1 MGPRGALLVIGLGLG
16 LTATAQTTTKG
27 VEIQNADT
35 WEFDGKRVPG
45 AQILKGNVRFRHASA
60 TMSCDS
66 AYLYEDQR
74 VDAFGRVTINEGDS
88 LFVHGDRLRY
98 DARERTARVEGDV
111 RLRNADMELTTPTLD
126 YDMRARRGVYT
137 EGGRIV
143 SHTENNILTSRTG
156 TYLADPRTFF
166 FGRNVRLEHPQ
177 RTITGDT
184 MHYVTT
190 TGVAQFL
197 GPTRIVQDSTVIT
210 TLRGQYDTRE
220 ERARFTRR
228 TTILS
233 RGRTLEGD
241 SIHYDRRSGLGLAWG
256 HVAVTDTT
264 GEMIAR
270 GDKGSYNERTDR
282 SMITGHAELVLL
294 MDGDS
299 LFLHGDTLF
308 TRPDSSGEHRHIQAH
323 RNVRFHKSDMQ
334 GACDT
339 LIHSE
344 ADSMIHMFHRP
355 VLWSDADQITGDRIR
370 IAMRGGQAHRLYVD
384 GNAFLMAQVD
394 SSRFDQVTGTHMT
407 GFFADNAL
415 RRIEAEGNA
424 RTVYFAQEEKDGVKE
439 VIGVNRADC
448 SRIGVALDEGQV
460 STVTFME
467 RPTAVLYP
475 IDKAPPEELRM
486 KGAHWRGAERPTDRA
501 DIFRVITTPT
511 APATP

>member
-1 MGPRGALLVIGLGLG
+1 MIMGLALCSM
-16 LTATAQTTTKG
+16 AQTTTKG

-98 DARERTARVEGDV
+98 DARERMARVEGNV
-111 RLRNADMELTTPTLD
+111 RLRNADMELTTPSLD
-126 YDMRARRGVYT
+126 YDLKIRRGVYT

-143 SHTENNILTSRTG
+143 SHAENNVLTSRTG
-156 TYLADPRTFF
+156 TYLAASRTFQ

-184 MHYVTT
+184 MHYTTT

-220 ERARFTRR
+220 ERARFIRR

-233 RGRTLEGD
+233 RGRMLEGD
-241 SIHYDRRSGLGLAWG
+241 SIHYDRRTGLGLAWG
-256 HVAVTDTT
+256 NVAVTDTS
-264 GEMIAR
+264 GEMTAR
-270 GDKGSYNERTDR
+270 GDRGSYNEHTDR
-282 SMITGHAELVLL
+282 SMITGRAELVLL
-294 MDGDS
+294 MNGDS

-308 TRPDSSGEHRHIQAH
+308 TRSDSSGLHRHIQAH
-323 RNVRFHKSDMQ
+323 RRVRFFKSDMQ

-344 ADSMIHMFHRP
+344 ADTMIHMFHRP
-355 VLWSDADQITGDRIR
+355 VLWSENDQITGDRIR
-370 IAMRGGQAHRLYVD
+370 IAMRDGQAHRLHVE

-394 SSRFDQVTGTHMT
+394 SSRYDQVTGTRMT
-407 GFFADNAL
+407 GFFGNNAL

-424 RTVYFAQEEKDGVKE
+424 RTVYFAQEEKNGVKE
-439 VIGVNRADC
+439 VTGVNRADC
-448 SRIGVALDEGQV
+448 SRIGVTLENGEV

-467 RPTAVLYP
+467 KPAAVLYP
-475 IDKAPPEELRM
+475 IDKAPAEELRM
-486 KGAHWRGAERPTDRA
+486 KGAEWRGDERPMDRE
-501 DIFRVITTPT
+501 DIFAIPRPRT
-511 APATP
+511 AAATP

>member
-1 MGPRGALLVIGLGLG
+1 MLLAFSAG
-16 LTATAQTTTKG
+16 LTLGATAQKNAKG

-35 WEFDGKRVPG
+35 WEFDGRRVPG

-74 VDAFGRVTINEGDS
+74 VDAFGNVTINEGDS

-98 DARERTARVEGDV
+98 DARERMARVEGNV
-111 RLRNADMELTTPTLD
+111 RLRNADMELTTPSLD
-126 YDMRARRGVYT
+126 YDLGARRGMYN
-137 EGGRIV
+137 EGGRIE
-143 SHTENNILTSRTG
+143 SHTEQNVLTSRTG
-156 TYLADPRTFF
+156 TYLADERTFI
-166 FGRNVRLEHPQ
+166 FGRNVRLDHPH

-184 MHYVTT
+184 MHYLTPS
-190 TGVAQFL
+190 GVALFF

-210 TLRGQYDTRE
+210 TLRGLYDTRE

-241 SIHYDRRSGLGLAWG
+241 SIHYERRSGIGLAWG
-256 HVAVTDTT
+256 HVTVSDTS
-264 GEMIAR
+264 GEMVAR
-270 GDKGSYNERTDR
+270 GDKGSYDERKDR

-299 LFLHGDTLF
+299 LFLHSDTLF
-308 TRPDSSGEHRHIQAH
+308 ARPDSSGQKRLIQAH
-323 RNVRFHKSDMQ
+323 RHVRFYKSDLQ

-344 ADSMIHMFHRP
+344 ADSTIHMFNKP
-355 VLWSDADQITGDRIR
+355 VLWNENDQITGDRIR
-370 IAMRGGQAHRLYVD
+370 IAMRNGQAHRLYVD
-384 GNAFLMAQVD
+384 GSAFLMAQVD
-394 SSRFDQVTGTHMT
+394 SGRFDQVTGTHMT
-407 GFFADNAL
+407 GSFADNTL
-415 RRIEAEGNA
+415 RRIDAEGNA

-448 SRIGVALDEGQV
+448 SRIGVTLEDGQV
-460 STVTFME
+460 STVTFLE

-486 KGAHWRGAERPTDRA
+486 KGALWRGDERPTERA
-501 DIFRVITTPT
+501 DIFRRPDETT
-511 APATP
+511 AR

>member
-1 MGPRGALLVIGLGLG
+1 MGPRRTLLFLVLCYGL
-16 LTATAQTTTKG
+16 AAAAQTSKG

-45 AQILKGNVRFRHASA
+45 AQILKGNVRFRHAAA

-74 VDAFGRVTINEGDS
+74 VDAFGQVTINEGDT

-98 DARERTARVEGDV
+98 DPRERMARVEGNV
-111 RLRNADMELTTPTLD
+111 RLRNADMELTTSALD
-126 YDMRARRGVYT
+126 YDLRNKRGVYS

-143 SHTENNILTSRTG
+143 SQAENNVLTSRTG
-156 TYLADPRTFF
+156 TYLAGSRTFV

-184 MHYVTT
+184 MHYETT

-197 GPTRIVQDSTVIT
+197 GPTRIVQDSTVIH
-210 TLRGQYDTRE
+210 TLRGRYDTRE

-228 TTILS
+228 TSILS
-233 RGRTLEGD
+233 RGRMLEGD
-241 SIHYDRRSGLGLAWG
+241 SIHYDRRSGLGMAWG
-256 HVAVTDTT
+256 QVMVSDTS
-264 GEMIAR
+264 GEMVAR

-282 SMITGHAELVLL
+282 SMITGHAELVLI
-294 MDGDS
+294 MSGDS

-308 TRPDSSGEHRHIQAH
+308 TRPDSSGRHRHIQAH
-323 RNVRFHKSDMQ
+323 RHVRFYKSDMQ

-344 ADSMIHMFHRP
+344 ADSMIHMYHRP
-355 VLWSDADQITGDRIR
+355 VLWSDADQITGDKIR
-370 IAMRGGQAHRLYVD
+370 IAMRDGQAHRLYVE

-407 GFFADNAL
+407 GIFADNAL

-424 RTVYFAQEEKDGVKE
+424 RTVYFAQEEKEGVKE

-448 SRIGVALDEGQV
+448 SRIGVLLEEGQV
-460 STVTFME
+460 STVTFMD
-467 RPTAVLYP
+467 RPNAVLYP

-486 KGAHWRGAERPTDRA
+486 KGAWWRGEERPTRRE
-501 DIFRVITTPT
+501 DIFA
-511 APATP
+511 APSPHDAPGP